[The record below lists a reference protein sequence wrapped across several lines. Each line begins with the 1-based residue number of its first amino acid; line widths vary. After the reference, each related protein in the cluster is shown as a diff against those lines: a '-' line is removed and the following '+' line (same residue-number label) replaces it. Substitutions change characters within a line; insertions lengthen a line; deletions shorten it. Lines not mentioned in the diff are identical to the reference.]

1 MRKYLVIVF
10 LVLAYLLTVAFAEVS
25 NYKVYAQLSPK
36 EKIISGK
43 VEVNY
48 VNNTGKEISEI
59 YFYLPANLLK
69 EKNPY
74 LHPIL
79 VDSGYV
85 RGFDPGFTN
94 ISRVT
99 DLSGKDINYT
109 LEDGKIFLQNYSLKD
124 NYLKVILPKRLNP
137 GESFGL
143 VIYFSTKF
151 PEAYT
156 GDMAFCKNAF
166 VWRAGWF
173 PYEIPF
179 VNNEWDKGGRLVSSN
194 FYLELLVPKEYKVAV
209 GMDEVREEIEGDWKR
224 VIGVNESPRRSLP
237 IAMSPDYQV
246 YKLSDEKSPE
256 IYLYFYPGREYKA
269 RILASLA
276 REVYDYYSKIYG
288 ASEHKRINIIEGQT
302 TGFWGETADGFVV
315 LGNTVFY
322 SSDLITPYI
331 WERLLEYLIA
341 HEFAHLWWGIDI
353 GIDFDQENWISEGFA
368 EYLSI
373 TYFERKYGS
382 KGENLFPN
390 LGDDYFLQLLKDN
403 VFGDLNLREWF
414 SELPYQTY
422 LKDGWDEEVVK
433 DFWNSVANGY
443 RVKVYNK
450 SYLALR
456 ALAFEIGEEKFD
468 EIIKELYSNYKYKI
482 LETNQIERFLED
494 KLGTNFDKF
503 FKDWFYS
510 KGKVDYEIYKVENI
524 NKDGKIFV
532 RIYIKNNGNLNMP
545 VQLEVGGERIVNS
558 KEVFPQ
564 VIRVIYD
571 GESGYIDVPLEVPFK
586 YAVIDPDSKVPD
598 ANRVNNWY
606 PRKIIYTSKRKAPLD
621 AYVVYYDTVPSFS
634 IDLSTGKI
642 NYASYNLEIYDPLNF
657 NLSLEGFYGDEI
669 KGFSLTY
676 LYKLPKDDTLS
687 IQLLYI
693 DPDIIAGGLS
703 FTKNIWRKFD
713 IGISGNY
720 WDKAYT
726 LNFSL
731 IYNELYNNK
740 LYLDFGVLRYA
751 DYYSKALLSNMD
763 VRLAIDSTGLS
774 FYRIQGG
781 FNKYFLI
788 LPQSYLNLDG
798 MVGYIN
804 GNPDFEEMLS
814 LSDFKSLTG
823 DYLGKFKLRFSAN
836 WNLPL
841 FRDQETKFLN
851 LFIFRNLDFNTYLEF
866 GGVWDNINL
875 ISKDKLILGL
885 GFEMK
890 YGFTTI
896 AEIPISLY
904 IGYAFPVWQGTPNPN
919 EIGRFYSYITLGF

>member
-1 MRKYLVIVF
+1 
-10 LVLAYLLTVAFAEVS
+10 
-25 NYKVYAQLSPK
+25 
-36 EKIISGK
+36 
-43 VEVNY
+43 
-48 VNNTGKEISEI
+48 
-59 YFYLPANLLK
+59 
-69 EKNPY
+69 
-74 LHPIL
+74 
-79 VDSGYV
+79 
-85 RGFDPGFTN
+85 
-94 ISRVT
+94 
-99 DLSGKDINYT
+99 
-109 LEDGKIFLQNYSLKD
+109 
-124 NYLKVILPKRLNP
+124 
-137 GESFGL
+137 
-143 VIYFSTKF
+143 
-151 PEAYT
+151 
-156 GDMAFCKNAF
+156 
-166 VWRAGWF
+166 
-173 PYEIPF
+173 
-179 VNNEWDKGGRLVSSN
+179 
-194 FYLELLVPKEYKVAV
+194 
-209 GMDEVREEIEGDWKR
+209 
-224 VIGVNESPRRSLP
+224 
-237 IAMSPDYQV
+237 
-246 YKLSDEKSPE
+246 
-256 IYLYFYPGREYKA
+256 
-269 RILASLA
+269 
-276 REVYDYYSKIYG
+276 
-288 ASEHKRINIIEGQT
+288 
-302 TGFWGETADGFVV
+302 
-315 LGNTVFY
+315 
-322 SSDLITPYI
+322 
-331 WERLLEYLIA
+331 
-341 HEFAHLWWGIDI
+341 
-353 GIDFDQENWISEGFA
+353 
-368 EYLSI
+368 
-373 TYFERKYGS
+373 
-382 KGENLFPN
+382 
-390 LGDDYFLQLLKDN
+390 
-403 VFGDLNLREWF
+403 
-414 SELPYQTY
+414 
-422 LKDGWDEEVVK
+422 
-433 DFWNSVANGY
+433 
-443 RVKVYNK
+443 
-450 SYLALR
+450 
-456 ALAFEIGEEKFD
+456 
-468 EIIKELYSNYKYKI
+468 